1 MLEIIKEEENVKTVK
16 VTLEHEKIEKA
27 KEEVYADLSKNVK
40 IKGFRKGRVPRN
52 LLNTIVGT
60 EKINDMVKET
70 VADVALEAL
79 YNEEEFK
86 KMNVMLPPALVSI
99 DLNEKAEVTFEI
111 HLYPEV
117 EVESLEGEE
126 IEIPELREEDVEKDV
141 EEELQRLRE
150 ENAVLEPKGEDEVV
164 EEGDHVEIE
173 YHVTGKEETPRT
185 FDFVVKDPK
194 SSQLFQDILGKKV
207 GDTIEF
213 VDERDENKTSY
224 TMKITAIHRRVLA
237 NLDDDFAKTV
247 DVEAE
252 TLEAL
257 KQKLREKIKGSF
269 DEFMKTFES
278 NVILDRLANKTKLK
292 MTDHSLDL
300 FVNHVIMRQK
310 ENKEYEKSLKDFN
323 GDEEA
328 YKDSLKK
335 EIENYLKVKGAVE
348 KIAEEKGIE
357 VTEEEIFEKAKEYYA
372 SMNISDERLKVTL
385 SKDRDLHDR
394 IKNELLHNKVAEEL
408 LKNAK
413 ITVKKAEEKKEE
425 AKEESKEEKKPEKEE
440 KVEKDEENEESS
452 KEEKTDE

>member
-16 VTLEHEKIEKA
+16 VTLEREKVEKA
-27 KEEVYADLSKNVK
+27 RNDVYSELSKSVR

-52 LLNTIVGT
+52 LLNTILGM
-60 EKINDMVKET
+60 EKINGMVKEN
-70 VADVALEAL
+70 VADMALDLL
-79 YNEEEFK
+79 YEDEEFK
-86 KMNVMLPPALVSI
+86 KMNIMLPPALVSV
-99 DLNEKAEVTFEI
+99 DLDDEKAEVVFEL

-117 EVESLEGEE
+117 EVESLENEE
-126 IEIPELREEDVEKDV
+126 IEIPELKEEDVEKDV

-150 ENAVLEPKGEDEVV
+150 ENAVLEPKDENGVV

-173 YHVTGKEETPRT
+173 YHVKDKEETPRN

-194 SSQLFQDILGKKV
+194 TSQLFQDVLGKKV
-207 GDTIEF
+207 GDVVEF
-213 VDERDENKTSY
+213 VDEKDENKTTY
-224 TMKITAIHRRVLA
+224 VMKIKAIHRRILA
-237 NLDDDFAKTV
+237 DLDDEFAKTV

-257 KQKLREKIKGSF
+257 KNKLREKIKGSF

-278 NVILDRLANKTKLK
+278 NVILERLANKTNLK

-310 ENKEYEKSLKDFN
+310 ENKEYEKSLKDFE
-323 GDEEA
+323 GDEKA
-328 YKDSLKK
+328 YKESLKK
-335 EIENYLKVKGAVE
+335 EITNYLKIKGAVE
-348 KIAEEKGIE
+348 KIAKEKGIE
-357 VTEEEIFEKAKEYYA
+357 VTEDEIFSRAQDYYV

-394 IKNELLHNKVAEEL
+394 IKNEILHDKVAQEL
-408 LKNAK
+408 LKNVK
-413 ITVKKAEEKKEE
+413 IVVKKTDEKGEKS
-425 AKEESKEEKKPEKEE
+425 KNEESKTSK
-440 KVEKDEENEESS
+440 NA

>member
-16 VTLEHEKIEKA
+16 VTLEREKVEKA
-27 KEEVYADLSKNVK
+27 RNDVYSELSKSVK

-52 LLNTIVGT
+52 LLNTILGT
-60 EKINDMVKET
+60 EKINGMVKEN
-70 VADVALEAL
+70 VADMALDLL
-79 YNEEEFK
+79 YEDEEFK
-86 KMNVMLPPALVSI
+86 KMNIMLPPALVSV
-99 DLNEKAEVTFEI
+99 DLDDEKAEVVFEL

-117 EVESLEGEE
+117 EVESLENEE
-126 IEIPELREEDVEKDV
+126 IEIPELKEEDVEKDV

-150 ENAVLEPKGEDEVV
+150 ENAVLEPKDENGVV

-173 YHVTGKEETPRT
+173 YHVKDKEETPRN

-194 SSQLFQDILGKKV
+194 TSQLFQDVLGKKV
-207 GDTIEF
+207 GDVVEF
-213 VDERDENKTSY
+213 VDEKDENKTTY
-224 TMKITAIHRRVLA
+224 VMKIKAIHRRILA
-237 NLDDDFAKTV
+237 NLDDEFAKTV

-257 KQKLREKIKGSF
+257 KNKLREKIKGSF

-278 NVILDRLANKTKLK
+278 NVILERLANKTNLK

-310 ENKEYEKSLKDFN
+310 ENKEYEKSLKDFE
-323 GDEEA
+323 GDEKA
-328 YKDSLKK
+328 YKESLKK
-335 EIENYLKVKGAVE
+335 EITNYLKIKGAVE
-348 KIAEEKGIE
+348 KIAKEKGIE
-357 VTEEEIFEKAKEYYA
+357 VTEDEIFSRAQDYYA

-394 IKNELLHNKVAEEL
+394 IKNEILHDKVAQEL
-408 LKNAK
+408 LKNVK
-413 ITVKKAEEKKEE
+413 IVVKKTDEKAEKSKN
-425 AKEESKEEKKPEKEE
+425 EESKTSK
-440 KVEKDEENEESS
+440 NA

>member
-16 VTLEHEKIEKA
+16 ITVESEKVKEATEKVFD
-27 KEEVYADLSKNVK
+27 ELSKNVR

-52 LLNTIVGT
+52 LLKTIVGAEEIENMIK
-60 EKINDMVKET
+60 EK
-70 VADVALEAL
+70 VADMALDKL
-79 YNEEEFK
+79 YEDEEFK

-99 DLNEKAEVTFEI
+99 DMGEDAKVVFEI

-117 EVESLEGEE
+117 EIESLEGEE
-126 IEIPELREEDVEKDV
+126 IEIPELKEEDVEKDV
-141 EEELQRLRE
+141 EEELERLRE
-150 ENAVLEPKGEDEVV
+150 ENAVLEPKGENEVV

-224 TMKITAIHRRVLA
+224 TMKITAIHRRILA
-237 NLDDDFAKTV
+237 NLDDEFAKSV

-257 KQKLREKIKGSF
+257 KQKLKEKIKGSF
-269 DEFMKTFES
+269 NDFIKTFEA
-278 NVILDRLANKTKLK
+278 NTILNRLADKTKLK
-292 MTDHSLDL
+292 MSDHSLEL
-300 FVNHVIMRQK
+300 FINHVIMRQK
-310 ENKEYEKSLKDFN
+310 ENKEYEKSLKDFK
-323 GDEEA
+323 GDENA
-328 YKDSLKK
+328 YKESLKK
-335 EIENYLKVKGAVE
+335 EITNYLKIKGAVE
-348 KIAEEKGIE
+348 KIAREKDIK
-357 VTEEEIFEKAKEYYA
+357 VSEEEIFEKAKEYYS

-385 SKDRDLHDR
+385 SKEKELHDR
-394 IKNELLHNKVAEEL
+394 IKNDLLHDKVAEEL
-408 LKNAK
+408 LKSAKIVVKKTDKEENNAK
-413 ITVKKAEEKKEE
+413 
-425 AKEESKEEKKPEKEE
+425 ES
-440 KVEKDEENEESS
+440 N

>member
-16 VTLEHEKIEKA
+16 VSLENEKIKKA
-27 KEEVYADLSKNVK
+27 TEDVYAELSKSVK
-40 IKGFRKGRVPRN
+40 IKGFRKGRVPKN
-52 LLNTIVGT
+52 LLKTIVGT
-60 EKINDMVKET
+60 EEIDNMVKEK
-70 VADVALEAL
+70 VADMALDAL
-79 YNEEEFK
+79 YAEEEFK

-99 DLNEKAEVTFEI
+99 DLGEKAEVVFEI
-111 HLYPEV
+111 HIYPEV

-126 IEIPELREEDVEKDV
+126 IEVPELRDEDVEKDV

-150 ENAVLEPKGEDEVV
+150 ENAVLEPKEEDGVV

-224 TMKITAIHRRVLA
+224 TMKITAIHRRILA
-237 NLDDDFAKTV
+237 NLDDEFAKSV

-257 KQKLREKIKGSF
+257 KNKLREKIKGSF
-269 DEFMKTFES
+269 EDFMKTFES

-323 GDEEA
+323 GDENA
-328 YKDSLKK
+328 YKESLKN
-335 EIENYLKVKGAVE
+335 EITNYLKVKGAVE
-348 KIAEEKGIE
+348 KIAKEKNIE
-357 VTEEEIFEKAKEYYA
+357 VSEEEIFEKAKEYYA
-372 SMNISDERLKVTL
+372 SMNMSDERLKVTL

-394 IKNELLHNKVAEEL
+394 IKNDLLHDKVAQEL

-413 ITVKKAEEKKEE
+413 IVVKKIEDKGEEIEEKKDD
-425 AKEESKEEKKPEKEE
+425 
-440 KVEKDEENEESS
+440 EKDEGN